1 LKKRIMIVA
10 GEASGDHHGAS
21 LVREV
26 IRQQGEVE
34 FYGIGGRELRASGVK
49 TEFDSSTL
57 AVIGVW
63 EVLARLRQVFKAWSW
78 VKTELKSRSSPDLVV
93 LIDFPDF
100 NFRVAREAK
109 KRGIPV
115 LYYISP
121 QVWAWRRGRVK
132 IVARTVDKM
141 LVIFPFEVDF
151 YRKYGVQVEYVGHPL
166 MEGVGG
172 PLSQE
177 AAREKMGLPQDGICV
192 GLLPGSRTSE
202 VNHIL
207 PTMLGAAEIILRT
220 YPEARFVL
228 PLAATLRR
236 PEIDHW
242 LNGSP
247 VPIVVERDFN
257 LAVKACTVAL
267 VTSGTATLQTALL
280 DVPMVIAY
288 KVAPMSYLIGRL
300 LIRVDF
306 IGMVNLIAG
315 REIARELVQHQAT
328 PHNLASACLELL
340 NDPSKQVEMKRAYEE
355 VRKRLGE
362 GKASCNAARAVL
374 EMI

>member
-1 LKKRIMIVA
+1 MIVA
-10 GEASGDHHGAS
+10 GEASGDHHGAG

-26 IRQQGEVE
+26 TRQLTEVE
-34 FYGIGGRELRASGVK
+34 FYGIGGQELRSAGVR

-57 AVIGVW
+57 AVIGIW
-63 EVLARLRQVFKAWSW
+63 EVLARLRQVFKALSW
-78 VKTELKSRSSPDLVV
+78 VKTELKRRPPDLTV

-109 KRGIPV
+109 KHGIPV

-132 IVARTVDKM
+132 VISRTVNRM

-151 YRKYGVQVEYVGHPL
+151 YLKHGIAVEYVGHPL
-166 MEGVGG
+166 MET
-172 PLSQE
+172 LNTHLTLM
-177 AAREKMGLPQDGICV
+177 AAREALGLPNDGICV

-207 PTMLGAAEIILRT
+207 PIMLGAAEAILHT
-220 YPEARFVL
+220 YPEAKFIL
-228 PLAATLRR
+228 PLAATLQRS
-236 PEIDHW
+236 EVDH
-242 LNGSP
+242 LLDGSP
-247 VPIVVERDFN
+247 VPVTVVEQNFDI
-257 LAVKACTVAL
+257 AVKACTVAM

-315 REIARELVQHQAT
+315 RQVARELVQHQAT
-328 PHNLASACLELL
+328 PYNLASACLELL
-340 NDPSKQVEMKRAYEE
+340 DDPLKRANMKKAYEE
-355 VRKRLGE
+355 VWERLGE
-362 GKASCNAARAVL
+362 TKASCNAARAVL
-374 EMI
+374 DMISS